1 MGSRI
6 KLALVKQAATGPGRR
21 LGTLFIN
28 PGGPGG
34 AGTVQIPGWIDFVPK
49 PLRERFDVVSWDP
62 RGVGQST
69 AVQCF
74 PDAGAEQ
81 AFLGELA
88 DFPLGASQQRAY
100 INRWADLG
108 LRCARRNGDLL
119 EHVTTA
125 EAARDLDLLRQAVG
139 DSKLTYIGLSYGTFL
154 GATYANLFPDRVR
167 ALVLDGNVAPDA
179 WTNKGRQRAS
189 QSISLRIGS
198 DIGTGKT
205 LDALL
210 DLCGRTTTANCA
222 FSAGTGAKTRA
233 KFDALLVRLR
243 SGPIILGTGPSAIAV
258 TYARLLGKLS
268 DGLDIV
274 QPLDNKQVP
283 DASIGGWP
291 AIADALQRLWEAR
304 DRPVG
309 SAPVSSVAS
318 APSTQPATYAG
329 PEQGL
334 SVVCGESPSPRA
346 SRFPRLAEL
355 EPQRA
360 GPIGQVDPSPCANN
374 AEVAYLVR
382 GTLPQA
388 GTVCQQDREPFSG
401 SP

>member
-1 MGSRI
+1 
-6 KLALVKQAATGPGRR
+6 
-21 LGTLFIN
+21 
-28 PGGPGG
+28 
-34 AGTVQIPGWIDFVPK
+34 
-49 PLRERFDVVSWDP
+49 
-62 RGVGQST
+62 
-69 AVQCF
+69 
-74 PDAGAEQ
+74 
-81 AFLGELA
+81 
-88 DFPLGASQQRAY
+88 
-100 INRWADLG
+100 
-108 LRCARRNGDLL
+108 
-119 EHVTTA
+119 
-125 EAARDLDLLRQAVG
+125 
-139 DSKLTYIGLSYGTFL
+139 
-154 GATYANLFPDRVR
+154 
-167 ALVLDGNVAPDA
+167 
-179 WTNKGRQRAS
+179 
-189 QSISLRIGS
+189 
-198 DIGTGKT
+198 
-205 LDALL
+205 
-210 DLCGRTTTANCA
+210 
-222 FSAGTGAKTRA
+222 
-233 KFDALLVRLR
+233 
-243 SGPIILGTGPSAIAV
+243 
-258 TYARLLGKLS
+258 
-268 DGLDIV
+268 V

-360 GPIGQVDPSPCANN
+360 GPIGQVALWGDEPCSTWPAHSPVGYKGPWNTPTAAPILVIGNATDPATPLANAEAMVDSLAHARLLVVNGYGHTAFLNPSPCANN